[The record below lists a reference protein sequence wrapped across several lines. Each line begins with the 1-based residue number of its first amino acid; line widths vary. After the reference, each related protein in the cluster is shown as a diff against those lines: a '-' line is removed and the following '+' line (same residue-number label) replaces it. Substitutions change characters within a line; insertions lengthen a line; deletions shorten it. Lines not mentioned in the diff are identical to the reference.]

1 LLNASI
7 CLGFCLVITGTVV
20 SMVSFCFMSSMVE
33 PVINLKLQSV
43 QFLRAEPGFL
53 SYRSF
58 SLVLWFGIRFDMI
71 FAYLNLIDL
80 NKYLFLYKK

>member
-1 LLNASI
+1 
-7 CLGFCLVITGTVV
+7 LVITGTVV

-58 SLVLWFGIRFDMI
+58 SLVLWFGIRLDMI

-80 NKYLFLYKK
+80 NKYLFYIKNDLISGTSGS